1 MFKLSGAYF
10 GKLSGAFYQAQR
22 SICSSSVEHIQVIII
37 WQAQRSILSSS
48 VEHIPSS
55 VEHIQV
61 IKLSGAIFTT
71 HGIKLGKT

>member
-22 SICSSSVEHIQVIII
+22 SICSSP
-37 WQAQRSILSSS
+37 

>member
-1 MFKLSGAYF
+1 MF
-10 GKLSGAFYQAQR
+10 KLSGAFYQAQR
-22 SICSSSVEHIQVIII
+22 SICSSP
-37 WQAQRSILSSS
+37 